1 MARVTHRGNVKRA
14 KSTNYTPMG
23 AWDSTI
29 QYRLSDMGIPLVTLE
44 KNTVTGFAAY
54 GLNVDKS
61 TIGVSPDST
70 AGAQEWRLLES
81 TDFLYMVQAYIEK
94 LQAQVITAEY
104 IEALNIRTGN
114 LEVLDG
120 SKLGG
125 FSIRNNRFISKDE
138 KIEIDGETGQIILR
152 DPNSEDVRT
161 IIRPVNLPTTP
172 ASYFGSSSAQT
183 ASLSGLAGSLSF
195 GLPGVQKRTVHVKT
209 IPAGDTST
217 YKLEMPSINLSAT
230 ASSSGPSGGMEH
242 LTSSQ
247 VIIYMYQDGVKRFSL
262 DSVTAVG
269 NETRGRTTQPT
280 SFNFSGAGVWKI
292 GVELVVTIPLGYTG
306 WTGAGS
312 GNVTDTSKSVSI
324 TLVTNR
330 SEIGSNGMVIATSAS
345 DYTFMVG
352 ELYQVRRGNIGFQIT
367 SAGIKKSSNMNNS
380 SPTWVDI

>member
-1 MARVTHRGNVKRA
+1 MARVTQRVSVKRA
-14 KSTNYTPMG
+14 KSTNYNPMG
-23 AWDSTI
+23 PWDSTI

-44 KNTVTGFAAY
+44 KSTVTGFAAY

-138 KIEIDGETGQIILR
+138 KIEIDGDTGQIILR

-183 ASLSGLAGSLSF
+183 ASLSGLAGSLSY
-195 GLPGVQKRTVHVKT
+195 GNTTKRTVHVKT
-209 IPAGDTST
+209 IAAGDTST

-242 LTSSQ
+242 RTSSQ
-247 VIIYMYQDGVKRFSL
+247 VVIYMYQDGVKRFSL

-269 NETRGRTTQPT
+269 NDTRSRTTQPT
-280 SFNFSGAGVWKI
+280 SFNFSGAGVWTI
-292 GVELVVTIPLGYTG
+292 GVELVVTMPPLNTG
-306 WTGAGS
+306 WIGTGS
-312 GNVTDTSKSVSI
+312 GNVSDTSKNVSI

-352 ELYQVRRGNIGFQIT
+352 DLYQVRRGNIGFQIT
-367 SAGIKKSSNMNNS
+367 NAGIKKSSNMNNS
-380 SPTWVDI
+380 SPTWDRL